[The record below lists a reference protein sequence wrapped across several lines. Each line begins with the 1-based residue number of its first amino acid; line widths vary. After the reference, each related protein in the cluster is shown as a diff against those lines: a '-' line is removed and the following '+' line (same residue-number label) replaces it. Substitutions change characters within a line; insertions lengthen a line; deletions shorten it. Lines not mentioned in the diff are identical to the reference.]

1 MYSNFDFRYFSLED
15 DYYQTDAFTNQD
27 TSDFTRFSGYSVS
40 WDFLFNTLNRKQF
53 ANEGTNLHFKMRFI
67 DGGESTIPGST
78 SILIDT
84 VNKEHHWFNFEA
96 DLQRYFLKNKF
107 MNLGIHLKSVFST
120 QSLFANYT
128 ASLLSFPYFDVVPD
142 MNTFFLPE
150 YSLLNLLVQD

>member
-1 MYSNFDFRYFSLED
+1 MIIIKLMHLQTRTPPILLGFQVIPSL
-15 DYYQTDAFTNQD
+15 
-27 TSDFTRFSGYSVS
+27 GI
-40 WDFLFNTLNRKQF
+40 FLFNTLNRKQF

-107 MNLGIHLKSVFST
+107 MNLGFT
-120 QSLFANYT
+120 
-128 ASLLSFPYFDVVPD
+128 
-142 MNTFFLPE
+142 
-150 YSLLNLLVQD
+150 